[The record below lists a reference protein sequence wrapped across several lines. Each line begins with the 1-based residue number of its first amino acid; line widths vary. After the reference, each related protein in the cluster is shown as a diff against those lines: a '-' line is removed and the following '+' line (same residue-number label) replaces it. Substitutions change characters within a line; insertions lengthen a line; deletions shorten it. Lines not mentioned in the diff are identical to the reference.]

1 MISRVGAL
9 KNSGRNSFSGVYYES
24 GNTTETR
31 TGADPKEAGVVKP
44 KMFAVEGN
52 ENDPVRAYDIYASKR
67 PDDMQTVLFAIN
79 HTTKAV
85 NTKSWFRSARMGVN
99 NLNSL
104 VKTIAE
110 KAGLDAK
117 NLTKLNDQGVPPM
130 NITQG
135 HKNVQSL
142 NNY

>member
-1 MISRVGAL
+1 
-9 KNSGRNSFSGVYYES
+9 
-24 GNTTETR
+24 
-31 TGADPKEAGVVKP
+31 
-44 KMFAVEGN
+44 MFAAEGS
-52 ENDPVRAYDIYASKR
+52 ENDAVRAYDIYASKR
-67 PDDMQTVLFAIN
+67 PDDMKTVLFAIN

-85 NTKSWFRSARMGVN
+85 NTKSWFRLAPMGVN

-110 KAGLDAK
+110 KVGLDAK
-117 NLTKLNDQGVPPM
+117 NLTNHSGRKRMIQKLNDQGMPPM

>member
-1 MISRVGAL
+1 
-9 KNSGRNSFSGVYYES
+9 
-24 GNTTETR
+24 
-31 TGADPKEAGVVKP
+31 
-44 KMFAVEGN
+44 MFAVEGN

-67 PDDMQTVLFAIN
+67 PDDMKTVLFAIN

-85 NTKSWFRSARMGVN
+85 NTKSWFRSARMGVS

-110 KAGLDAK
+110 KVGLDAK

-130 NITQG
+130 NIAQG

>member
-1 MISRVGAL
+1 
-9 KNSGRNSFSGVYYES
+9 
-24 GNTTETR
+24 
-31 TGADPKEAGVVKP
+31 
-44 KMFAVEGN
+44 MFAVEGN

-110 KAGLDAK
+110 KVGLDAK